1 MATNGE
7 SGGGSPKASGEQKPP
22 LTIAIDGP
30 AAAGKS
36 TIGRAIAEAL
46 DLLYL
51 DTGTMY
57 RAVAWLALRR
67 GIDPRDEAAVTALAS
82 AASFSFPTLGRA
94 DRVNPPIV
102 IDGLDATNG
111 IREPEVDASVSLVA
125 SYAGVRAALVREQ
138 QALARERGV
147 VMVGRDIG
155 TVVLPQARLKIYL
168 TAGPEERAR
177 RRFEERRAQNDDGD
191 YEEIY
196 RSMLRRDQLDSE
208 RAHSPLRPA
217 DDAVLLDSTGLSI
230 EQVAERAIALARA
243 AEVGR

>member
-7 SGGGSPKASGEQKPP
+7 RGDRARPVSGREQRP

-67 GIDPRDEAAVTALAS
+67 GIDPRDEAAVTALAAN
-82 AASFSFPTLGRA
+82 AAFTFPTLGRA

-102 IDGLDATNG
+102 IDGLDATDG
-111 IREPEVDASVSLVA
+111 IREPSVDASVSVVA

-138 QALARERGV
+138 QAIARERGV

-155 TVVLPQARLKIYL
+155 TVVLPRASLKIYL
-168 TAGPEERAR
+168 VASAEERAR
-177 RRFEERRAQNDDGD
+177 RRFEERKALDEDAD

-196 RSMLRRDQLDSE
+196 RAMVRRDQLDAE

-230 EQVAERAIALARA
+230 QEVVERAIALARA
-243 AEVGR
+243 AEARR